1 MSVFEEKRLENSM
14 CSVRRE
20 LSVDAMPLQ
29 KVFFGEL
36 KGLSVFEGK
45 ATRKL
50 NVKCEARIKR
60 GCHAPAKSFF
70 RELKMK
76 ERTVCFR
83 GYPPRNLHQFE
94 KKWIID

>member
-1 MSVFEEKRLENSM
+1 MSVFEEKRLENSI

-20 LSVDAMPLQ
+20 LSVEAMPLQ
-29 KVFFGEL
+29 KSFFGEL
-36 KGLSVFEGK
+36 KMKERIVSFRGRAS
-45 ATRKL
+45 RKH

-60 GCHAPAKSFF
+60 GRYAPAKSFF
-70 RELKMK
+70 GEL
-76 ERTVCFR
+76 RISYFR